1 MGLKLASTFAI
12 TALFGLVFA
21 VVFLIG
27 VWFLPLAWWSLLL
40 MVGLTFGIVLLQY
53 GISPYIIQ
61 WIYDIDWMPYEAYI
75 QKYPH
80 LGEVLEKVVQVQ
92 EIKNPRVGIIHDL
105 NPNAF
110 TFGHT
115 KNNARIVLTDGI
127 LHYLDKEEQK
137 AVLAHELGHVVHS
150 DFILMTIVFAIPL
163 VLLTIARWAY
173 YAGYFSRGRSK
184 DSGKAGIVLLVI
196 ALVSYIS
203 YIIGYL
209 ISLIISRIREFYAD
223 EHSAEVLENPNAL
236 STALVKIGYG
246 LVKDQPGKDIKERNK
261 SKVRATRGLGI
272 FDPSQAKAL
281 AIASVGQAG
290 TFSREAI
297 EATAAWD
304 LYNPWAKYYQIYS
317 THPLPAKRIQRLNE
331 QCEIYGLQPEIDFSQ
346 AERIKEEQAGRS
358 LWGEFLTDLFI
369 KALPSMIFIIFVIIS
384 VLWLVSGVVGL
395 FFLPIISTLSF
406 QNFVLMWVIAF
417 YLIGFGFIIRT
428 KFMYRSG
435 FEPKSIV
442 ELLSNVKA
450 SPIRC
455 EPAILEGTIVGK
467 GIPGYYFSDDL
478 YFEDDTGLL
487 YIDYRFGVKIV
498 DFFWSIMRVPSLIGQ
513 KVRIKGWYRRGPSP
527 YLQVDTINAED
538 GRRFRNYTKHLTYFW
553 AVLMF
558 IIGGLILFGWLVLT
572 GVIVL

>member
-1 MGLKLASTFAI
+1 
-12 TALFGLVFA
+12 
-21 VVFLIG
+21 
-27 VWFLPLAWWSLLL
+27 
-40 MVGLTFGIVLLQY
+40 
-53 GISPYIIQ
+53 
-61 WIYDIDWMPYEAYI
+61 MPYEAYI

-80 LGEVLEKVVQVQ
+80 LGEVLEKVVQIQ
-92 EIKNPRVGIIHDL
+92 GIKNPRVGIIHDL

-115 KNNARIVLTDGI
+115 KNNARIILTDGI

-150 DFILMTIVFAIPL
+150 DFILMTVVFAIPL
-163 VLLTIARWAY
+163 ILLTIARWAY
-173 YAGYFSRGRSK
+173 YARWFSGGKSK
-184 DSGKAGIVLLVI
+184 DSASAGLIMLAI
-196 ALVSYIS
+196 AAISYIS

-209 ISLIISRIREFYAD
+209 ISLIISRIREYYAD

-246 LVKDQPGKDIKERNK
+246 LVKDLEGKDIKERNK

-272 FDPSQAKAL
+272 FDPNQAKGL
-281 AIASVGQAG
+281 AIASVGKTG
-290 TFSREAI
+290 TFSKEAI

-304 LYNPWAKYYQIYS
+304 LFNPWAKYYQIYS

-331 QCEIYGLQPEIDFSQ
+331 QCKIYGIQPEIDFSDS
-346 AERIKEEQAGRS
+346 ERIKEEQAGKS

-369 KALPSMIFIIFVIIS
+369 KALPTLIFLTFVVVS
-384 VLWLVSGVVGL
+384 VLWLFTTVGL
-395 FFLPIISTLSF
+395 FFFPVIASLSF
-406 QNFVLMWVIAF
+406 QNFVFMWFIAF
-417 YLIGFGFIIRT
+417 YLIGFGFII
-428 KFMYRSG
+428 KIQFMYRSG
-435 FEPKSIV
+435 FEPKSVV
-442 ELLSNVKA
+442 ELLTNVKV

-455 EPAILEGTIVGK
+455 EPAIIEGKIIGR
-467 GIPGYYFSDDL
+467 GIPGYYFSDDI

-487 YIDYRFGVKIV
+487 YIDYRFGVRIV

-527 YLQVDTINAED
+527 YIQVDTINAED

-572 GVIVL
+572 GIIVL